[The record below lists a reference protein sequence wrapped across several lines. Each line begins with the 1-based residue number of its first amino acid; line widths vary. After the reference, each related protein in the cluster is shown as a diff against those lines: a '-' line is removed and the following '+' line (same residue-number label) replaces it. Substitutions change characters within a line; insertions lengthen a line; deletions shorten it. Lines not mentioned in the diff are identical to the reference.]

1 MMNSINPLRSGNT
14 AENKPIFPVRHFVPR
29 FEQNE
34 VVVCGTIESDA
45 VVYEPRFGCEVLS
58 LVLLVPRLSGVL
70 DRVPVCISFQLASLC
85 NLSLHAGENLMVSG
99 QIRTHFDETG
109 HMRTEVFASVASH
122 TSTVASNHN
131 MVRLTGEIANQPVYN
146 VTPFGR
152 EITSTILRVP
162 YSDNGYRG
170 VAQIPVIF
178 WGKLAKTIESYRVDE
193 AISIFGRFQSRDYE
207 KRLENDV
214 VEKKTTFEIST
225 HHFTPIERN
234 FINNRG
240 IF

>member
-1 MMNSINPLRSGNT
+1 
-14 AENKPIFPVRHFVPR
+14 
-29 FEQNE
+29 
-34 VVVCGTIESDA
+34 
-45 VVYEPRFGCEVLS
+45 
-58 LVLLVPRLSGVL
+58 
-70 DRVPVCISFQLASLC
+70 
-85 NLSLHAGENLMVSG
+85 MVSG